1 MPAYRTPVRYKGSR
15 CGLCS
20 YCGCS
25 RVRQFCAY
33 PACYIYS
40 RWRRPRA
47 PLGPPLRVLN
57 ISAPFRF
64 ALRYSV
70 SFFYIPS
77 RSASRPAS
85 RFACRSC
92 VSPCVPL
99 GVSFCVFCLSYRP
112 CVSSFRFAFHA
123 CPWAI
128 AFDMGTVLPCSP
140 LTLPCRL
147 SHFVVLYSVPRL
159 AVASRP
165 ACVPFCVSFVRLALR
180 AVSFVSLAVSF
191 CVPFSLLICGARPD
205 LRVGRRFVLLAAC
218 RLVLRLVLGVCV
230 SALYA
235 ALAFRPC
242 VSLLRFAMRSVLR
255 SDMRAALYHAWLLAR
270 GRWFP

>member
-1 MPAYRTPVRYKGSR
+1 M
-15 CGLCS
+15 
-20 YCGCS
+20 
-25 RVRQFCAY
+25 
-33 PACYIYS
+33 
-40 RWRRPRA
+40 
-47 PLGPPLRVLN
+47 GPPLRVLN

-147 SHFVVLYSVPRL
+147 SRFVVLYSVPRL

-180 AVSFVSLAVSF
+180 AVHSYRRGVSF
-191 CVPFSLLICGARPD
+191 CVPFSLLVVEHDPTFVWGAVSSCLP
-205 LRVGRRFVLLAAC
+205 LA
-218 RLVLRLVLGVCV
+218 VSSCV
-230 SALYA
+230 SSVRVV
-235 ALAFRPC
+235 FVSPC
-242 VSLLRFAMRSVLR
+242 VSTCVPILYAVHASHPAYCSCVPCRAVRFRLCVPTCVSSCIPLVGLPVG
-255 SDMRAALYHAWLLAR
+255 D
-270 GRWFP
+270 GI